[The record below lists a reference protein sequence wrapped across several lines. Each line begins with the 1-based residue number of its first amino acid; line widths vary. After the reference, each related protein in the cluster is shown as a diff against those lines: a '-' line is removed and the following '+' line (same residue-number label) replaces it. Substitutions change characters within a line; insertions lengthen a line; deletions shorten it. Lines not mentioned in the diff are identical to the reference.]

1 VDELQPGDRP
11 LTSALRA
18 VAAEDR
24 SRGASA
30 AVEARLLAEVR
41 SIAHARRIRTGVGLL
56 AAAAVWFIAMA
67 VPAWRASNHEAA
79 IHEATS
85 VESNRATGIAE
96 TNTRE
101 VTTDFFPL
109 TYSSVPAP
117 GGQLVRMQ
125 VPRTA
130 LARFGVTSFVVAGD
144 RSSTVLAEV
153 VVGND
158 GLARAVRFVRVAG
171 ISEQQEQ
178 KQ

>member
-1 VDELQPGDRP
+1 MDELQPGDRT

-30 AVEARLLAEVR
+30 AVEARLLAEVQ
-41 SIAHARRIRTGVGLL
+41 SIAHARRVRTGVGLL

-79 IHEATS
+79 RI
-85 VESNRATGIAE
+85 ESTRATGVAE
-96 TNTRE
+96 TNMRE

-130 LARFGVTSFVVAGD
+130 LATFGVASFSVPGD
-144 RSSTVLAEV
+144 RSATVMAEV

-158 GLARAVRFVRVAG
+158 GLARAVRFVRAVG
-171 ISEQQEQ
+171 VNEQQEQ

>member
-1 VDELQPGDRP
+1 
-11 LTSALRA
+11 
-18 VAAEDR
+18 
-24 SRGASA
+24 
-30 AVEARLLAEVR
+30 
-41 SIAHARRIRTGVGLL
+41 
-56 AAAAVWFIAMA
+56 M
-67 VPAWRASNHEAA
+67 
-79 IHEATS
+79 
-85 VESNRATGIAE
+85 AE

-130 LARFGVTSFVVAGD
+130 LATFGVASFGVPGD
-144 RSSTVLAEV
+144 RSATVMAEV

-158 GLARAVRFVRVAG
+158 GLARAVRFVRAVG
-171 ISEQQEQ
+171 INEQQEQ

>member
-1 VDELQPGDRP
+1 MDELQPGDRT

-79 IHEATS
+79 IHEATR
-85 VESNRATGIAE
+85 VESNRATGMAE
-96 TNTRE
+96 TNMRE

-130 LARFGVTSFVVAGD
+130 LATFGVASFSVPGD
-144 RSSTVLAEV
+144 RSATVMAEV

-158 GLARAVRFVRVAG
+158 GLARAVRFVRAVG
-171 ISEQQEQ
+171 VNEQQEQ

>member
-1 VDELQPGDRP
+1 MDELQPGDRS

-18 VAAEDR
+18 IAAEDR
-24 SRGASA
+24 TRGASA

-41 SIAHARRIRTGVGLL
+41 SVARVSRLRMRLGLL
-56 AAAAVWFIAMA
+56 AAAAVWFVAMA
-67 VPAWRASNHEAA
+67 LPAWRSSGREAG
-79 IHEATS
+79 
-85 VESNRATGIAE
+85 VESNPVTGVE
-96 TNTRE
+96 ESVTQE

-130 LARFGVTSFVVAGD
+130 LTTFGVPSFGVPGD
-144 RSSTVLAEV
+144 RSATVMAEV

-158 GLARAVRFVRVAG
+158 GLARAVRFVRAVG
-171 ISEQQEQ
+171 THEQQEQ
-178 KQ
+178 KP